1 MEYIIS
7 TFIASYKLKNAMIKK
22 KGYKN
27 IMHIIIVIL
36 IFSAILYI
44 KYIPSLRY
52 FCY

>member
-1 MEYIIS
+1 MEYKIS
-7 TFIASYKLKNAMIKK
+7 IFIASYKLKNAMIKK

-27 IMHIIIVIL
+27 IMHIIVIL